1 VNGFADH
8 FSQIADRYRAARPR
22 YPRAL
27 AEWLAATAPART
39 LAWEAGCGSGQ
50 FTALLAEQFERVR
63 ATDASTEQLARA
75 APHARVEYSVARAER
90 SGLPDASVD
99 LVCAAQAAHWF
110 DLPSFYAEARRVA
123 RPRALLAVFCYG
135 RCAIA
140 PEVDAAVAAYHDGA
154 AGPHW
159 PAERAHV
166 EVGYRDLD
174 FPCAEL
180 PAPAFAIEA
189 SWNASQFLDYAAT
202 WSATQRQR
210 ASEGP
215 EAFAEF
221 AARLARAWG
230 DAGALRRVRWPI
242 GLRVARLA

>member
-1 VNGFADH
+1 MNGFADH
-8 FSQIADRYRAARPR
+8 FSEVADRYFAARPH

-27 AEWLAATAPART
+27 ADWLAGAAPARA

-50 FTALLAEQFERVR
+50 FTALLAERFERVR
-63 ATDASTEQLARA
+63 ATDASAEQLARA
-75 APHARVEYSVARAER
+75 APHARVDYGVARAED
-90 SGLPDASVD
+90 SGLPDASAD

-110 DLPSFYAEARRVA
+110 DLPAFYAEARRVA
-123 RPRALLAVFCYG
+123 RPRALLALFCYG
-135 RCAIA
+135 RGAIA

-166 EVGYRDLD
+166 ETAYRSLP
-174 FPCAEL
+174 FPFTEL
-180 PAPAFAIEA
+180 AAPAFALEA
-189 SWNASQFLDYAAT
+189 RWNVSQFLDYAST

-215 EAFAEF
+215 QAFGAFAD
-221 AARLARAWG
+221 RLTRVWG
-230 DAGALRRVRWPI
+230 DPAAPRTVRWPI
-242 GLRVARLA
+242 GLRAARLP